1 MLKLLLLSLLLFQ
14 TLLFSNPLEL
24 TPQERHF
31 IAQHPTLTLGV
42 GSEWVPYILQKEDG
56 NLTGYYQEVIDEMN
70 QLSPLKIQLIA
81 LPWDEAQKKADQKEI
96 DGLLALIQTPQ
107 REEKFLFTHT
117 FSHLKKFIYVK
128 KDNPL
133 KIYSAKDLVHKTIAV
148 DRSNKGDREIVKQ
161 FSESFIRY
169 AYSYK
174 DSFEMV
180 LFGDA
185 DAVLGDSAT
194 EYFLAVNHLPQMD
207 IAFDTNI
214 SLDLKIAVQ
223 KALPQAQT
231 ILNKLLA
238 HLNKERL
245 KQLQERWFIQNS
257 ANQSFTFTEKE
268 RRYLKQHPTL
278 KVCMLENYMPY
289 SSYKEGHYEGISCKL
304 MHYLKEN
311 LSVKLEE
318 VPIHSQTQALQLLKE
333 GKCDIFP
340 SFLPLEAIPSSG
352 TTQSYDTQPLVI
364 MTTDNKHFINKVDE
378 LTNRAVA
385 VVENTPIYTLLKRH
399 YPFLTLLPVKSIQ
412 EGLESLLSGKSY
424 AYIDTLRRMTYMMKQ
439 HYYSNLKISGKLP
452 EDISMNLLTHEEAP
466 LLQSILRKSLRS
478 LSTQTIETLL
488 ENWKEEEK
496 KAPLLSHSILILL
509 GTFLVILL
517 LLAIW
522 IYRLYQSKLK
532 LESLA
537 LKDPLTHLLNRR
549 ALQNLIEQTTL
560 KKQTHTTLC
569 SVMMVDI
576 DYFKKI
582 NDTYGHDVGDK
593 ALIFL
598 AELLKTLSHPED
610 KVFRLGG
617 EEFLIILKEKNQ
629 EEAFTL
635 ARIIQKNLAQTPLSL
650 PTQEEPIYFTIS
662 IGIAQF
668 TPPYTKTLHESILL
682 ADEALYRAKK
692 SGRDCIVIA

>member
-1 MLKLLLLSLLLFQ
+1 MLKLLLFFVLLLQ
-14 TLLFSNPLEL
+14 TLLFSTPLEL
-24 TPQERHF
+24 TSQERHF

-42 GSEWVPYILQKEDG
+42 GREWIPYILQKEDG
-56 NLTGYYQEVIDEMN
+56 NLTGYYQEMIEEMN
-70 QLSPLKIQLIA
+70 RLSPLKIQLIA
-81 LPWDEAQKKADQKEI
+81 LPWEEAQKKADQKEI

-107 REEKFLFTHT
+107 REENFLFTQT
-117 FSHLKKFIYVK
+117 FNQLKKFLYVK
-128 KDNPL
+128 QDNPL
-133 KIYSAKDLVHKTIAV
+133 KIHSAKDLAYKTIAV
-148 DRSNKGDREIVKQ
+148 DRSNKADREIIHTFPQ
-161 FSESFIRY
+161 TRIHY
-169 AYSYK
+169 ASNYK

-194 EYFLAVNHLPQMD
+194 AYFLAVNHLPQMR

-214 SLDLKIAVQ
+214 SLNLKIAVQ

-231 ILNKLLA
+231 ILNKLFA
-238 HLNKERL
+238 HLNPERIV
-245 KQLQERWFIQNS
+245 QLQERWFIHNS
-257 ANQSFTFTEKE
+257 INPTLTFTEKE
-268 RRYLKQHPTL
+268 RDYLQQHPTL
-278 KVCMLENYMPY
+278 NVCMLNNYMPY

-304 MHYLKEN
+304 MHYLQES
-311 LSVKLEE
+311 LPVKLKKIA
-318 VPIHSQTQALQLLKE
+318 VNSQDQALQLLKE
-333 GKCDIFP
+333 KKCDIFP
-340 SFLPLEAIPSSG
+340 SFLPLETIPSSG

-364 MTTDNKHFINKVDE
+364 ITTDNKHFINKVDK

-385 VVENTPIYTLLKRH
+385 VVENTPIYTLLKMH
-399 YPFLTLLPVKSIQ
+399 YPFLILLPVKSIQ
-412 EGLESLLSGKSY
+412 EGLESLLSGESY
-424 AYIDTLRRMTYMMKQ
+424 AYIDTLRRMTYIMKQ

-466 LLQSILRKSLRS
+466 LLQSILKKSLSS
-478 LSTQTIETLL
+478 LSTKKRERLF
-488 ENWKEEEK
+488 EDWKEEEK
-496 KAPLLSHSILILL
+496 KSPLLSHSILILL

-560 KKQTHTTLC
+560 KKQTSITPY
-569 SVMMVDI
+569 SVMMIDI

-593 ALIFL
+593 ALILL
-598 AELLKTLSHPED
+598 ADLLSVLRYHED
-610 KVFRLGG
+610 SIFRLGG
-617 EEFLIILKEKNQ
+617 EEFLMILKEKTQ

-635 ARIIQKNLAQTPLSL
+635 ARIIQKNLAQTPLRVS
-650 PTQEEPIYFTIS
+650 TQEAPIYFTIS
-662 IGIAQF
+662 IGIAPF
-668 TPPYTKTLHESILL
+668 NPPHHQTLHESILL